1 MQKRACF
8 RLLAASAA
16 LVLMISVCCVT
27 VFGYEPDTAVNTYTT
42 GTVTKDEE
50 NPPVEPTPTPSE
62 SSSGSSASSSSES
75 STSSESSNSSES
87 STPSE
92 SSASS
97 ESSNSSEPDDNS
109 GGDTDSNTG
118 GNTNGN
124 TNGNTGG
131 NTGGDADENTSS
143 SSSNSTAKPLPT
155 PDSDPIWSGTTS
167 QTQDPQNSSP
177 DFGDDDNT
185 DLVDDGSVI
194 SSLPIPGETEES
206 GESSGDSSEES
217 SSTAAAAGNSGSPL
231 LFFGGIAL
239 IVLGVAGL
247 GTVVYLQFIRP
258 ALAAKK
264 AGSKELFVSEDD
276 DGYTVSQTPA
286 DPMSDTA
293 EINLPDDGD
302 DK

>member
-1 MQKRACF
+1 MQKRALI

-50 NPPVEPTPTPSE
+50 NPPVEPTPDPTEEPVQTPTPTE
-62 SSSGSSASSSSES
+62 KPAPTEKP
-75 STSSESSNSSES
+75 TPDPTEKPAPTEKPTQAPTEKPD
-87 STPSE
+87 STPTVDPT
-92 SSASS
+92 
-97 ESSNSSEPDDNS
+97 PD
-109 GGDTDSNTG
+109 
-118 GNTNGN
+118 
-124 TNGNTGG
+124 
-131 NTGGDADENTSS
+131 
-143 SSSNSTAKPLPT
+143 STPTPTYRPMPT
-155 PDSDPIWSGTTS
+155 PDSDPTWSGNQGGSTS

-177 DFGDDDNT
+177 DFGDDDNS
-185 DLVDDGSVI
+185 DLVNDGSVI

-206 GESSGDSSEES
+206 GESGESSEES
-217 SSTAAAAGNSGSPL
+217 SSKAAAAGNSGSPL
-231 LFFGGIAL
+231 LFFGGIAM

-258 ALAAKK
+258 AMAAKK
-264 AGSKELFVSEDD
+264 AGSKELFVSED

-302 DK
+302 DKE

>member
-1 MQKRACF
+1 MQKRALI

-27 VFGYEPDTAVNTYTT
+27 VFGYEPDTAENTYTN

-50 NPPVEPTPTPSE
+50 NPPVEPTPDPTEEPVQTPTPTE
-62 SSSGSSASSSSES
+62 KPVPTEKPI
-75 STSSESSNSSES
+75 
-87 STPSE
+87 STPTPTE
-92 SSASS
+92 KPAPT
-97 ESSNSSEPDDNS
+97 EKPTQAPTEKPDSTPTVDP
-109 GGDTDSNTG
+109 THDSTP
-118 GNTNGN
+118 TP
-124 TNGNTGG
+124 TYR
-131 NTGGDADENTSS
+131 
-143 SSSNSTAKPLPT
+143 PMPT
-155 PDSDPIWSGTTS
+155 PDSDQIWSGNQGGTTS

-177 DFGDDDNT
+177 DFGDDDNS

-206 GESSGDSSEES
+206 GESGESSEES
-217 SSTAAAAGNSGSPL
+217 SSKAAAAGNSGSPL
-231 LFFGGIAL
+231 LFFGGIAM

-258 ALAAKK
+258 AMAAKK

-293 EINLPDDGD
+293 EINLPDDGN

>member
-1 MQKRACF
+1 MQKRALI

-27 VFGYEPDTAVNTYTT
+27 VFGYEPDTAENTYTN

-50 NPPVEPTPTPSE
+50 NPPVEPTPDPTEEPVQTPTPTE
-62 SSSGSSASSSSES
+62 KPVPTEKPI
-75 STSSESSNSSES
+75 
-87 STPSE
+87 STPTPTE
-92 SSASS
+92 KPAPT
-97 ESSNSSEPDDNS
+97 EKPTQAPTEKPDSTPTVDP
-109 GGDTDSNTG
+109 TPDSTP
-118 GNTNGN
+118 TP
-124 TNGNTGG
+124 TYR
-131 NTGGDADENTSS
+131 
-143 SSSNSTAKPLPT
+143 PMPT
-155 PDSDPIWSGTTS
+155 PDSDPTWSGNQGGTTS

-177 DFGDDDNT
+177 DFGDDDNS
-185 DLVDDGSVI
+185 DLVNDGSVI
-194 SSLPIPGETEES
+194 SSLPIPSETEES
-206 GESSGDSSEES
+206 GESGESSEES
-217 SSTAAAAGNSGSPL
+217 SSKAAAAGNSGSPL
-231 LFFGGIAL
+231 LFFGGITM

-258 ALAAKK
+258 AMAAKK

-302 DK
+302 DKE

>member
-1 MQKRACF
+1 MQKRVLI

-27 VFGYEPDTAVNTYTT
+27 VFGYEPDTAVNTYTN

-50 NPPVEPTPTPSE
+50 NSPVEPTPDPTEEPVQTP
-62 SSSGSSASSSSES
+62 
-75 STSSESSNSSES
+75 
-87 STPSE
+87 TPTADPTQSPTE
-92 SSASS
+92 KPAPTATPTPTPKPKPD
-97 ESSNSSEPDDNS
+97 NTPVPTAEP
-109 GGDTDSNTG
+109 TPDS
-118 GNTNGN
+118 
-124 TNGNTGG
+124 
-131 NTGGDADENTSS
+131 
-143 SSSNSTAKPLPT
+143 KPTPTYRPMPT
-155 PDSDPIWSGTTS
+155 PDSDPIWSGPTS

-177 DFGDDDNT
+177 DFGDDDNS

-206 GESSGDSSEES
+206 GESGESSEES
-217 SSTAAAAGNSGSPL
+217 SSKAAAAGNSGSPL
-231 LFFGGIAL
+231 LFFGGIAM

-258 ALAAKK
+258 AMAAKK
-264 AGSKELFVSEDD
+264 AGSRELFVSEDD

>member
-1 MQKRACF
+1 MQKRALI

-27 VFGYEPDTAVNTYTT
+27 VFGYEPDTAVNTYTN

-50 NPPVEPTPTPSE
+50 NSPVEPTPDPTEEPVQTP
-62 SSSGSSASSSSES
+62 
-75 STSSESSNSSES
+75 
-87 STPSE
+87 TPTADPTQSPTE
-92 SSASS
+92 KPAPTATPTPTPKPKPD
-97 ESSNSSEPDDNS
+97 NTPVPTAEP
-109 GGDTDSNTG
+109 TPDS
-118 GNTNGN
+118 
-124 TNGNTGG
+124 
-131 NTGGDADENTSS
+131 
-143 SSSNSTAKPLPT
+143 KPTPTYRPMPT
-155 PDSDPIWSGTTS
+155 PDSDPIWSGPTS

-194 SSLPIPGETEES
+194 SSLPLPGETEES
-206 GESSGDSSEES
+206 GESGESSEES
-217 SSTAAAAGNSGSPL
+217 SSKAAAAGNSGSPL
-231 LFFGGIAL
+231 LFFGGIAM

-258 ALAAKK
+258 AMAAKK
-264 AGSKELFVSEDD
+264 AGSRELFVSEDD

>member
-1 MQKRACF
+1 MQKRALI

-27 VFGYEPDTAVNTYTT
+27 VFGYEPDTAENTYTN

-50 NPPVEPTPTPSE
+50 NPPVEPTPDPTEEPVQTPTPTE
-62 SSSGSSASSSSES
+62 KPVPTEKPI
-75 STSSESSNSSES
+75 
-87 STPSE
+87 STPTPTE
-92 SSASS
+92 KPAPT
-97 ESSNSSEPDDNS
+97 EKPTQAPTEKPDSTPTVDP
-109 GGDTDSNTG
+109 TPDSTP
-118 GNTNGN
+118 TP
-124 TNGNTGG
+124 TYR
-131 NTGGDADENTSS
+131 
-143 SSSNSTAKPLPT
+143 PMPT
-155 PDSDPIWSGTTS
+155 PDSDPTWSGNQGGTTS

-177 DFGDDDNT
+177 DFGDDDNS
-185 DLVDDGSVI
+185 DLVNDGSVI

-206 GESSGDSSEES
+206 GESGESSEES
-217 SSTAAAAGNSGSPL
+217 SSKAAAAGNSGSPL
-231 LFFGGIAL
+231 LFFGGIAM

-258 ALAAKK
+258 AMAAKK
-264 AGSKELFVSEDD
+264 AGSRELFVSEDD

-293 EINLPDDGD
+293 EINLPDDGN

>member
-1 MQKRACF
+1 MQKRALI

-27 VFGYEPDTAVNTYTT
+27 VFGYEPDTAVNTYTN

-50 NPPVEPTPTPSE
+50 NSPVEPTPDPTEEPVQTP
-62 SSSGSSASSSSES
+62 
-75 STSSESSNSSES
+75 
-87 STPSE
+87 TPTADPTQSPTE
-92 SSASS
+92 KPAPTATPTPTPKPKPD
-97 ESSNSSEPDDNS
+97 NTPVPTAEP
-109 GGDTDSNTG
+109 TPDS
-118 GNTNGN
+118 
-124 TNGNTGG
+124 
-131 NTGGDADENTSS
+131 
-143 SSSNSTAKPLPT
+143 KPTPTYRPMPT
-155 PDSDPIWSGTTS
+155 PDSDPIWSGPTS

-177 DFGDDDNT
+177 DFGDDDNS

-206 GESSGDSSEES
+206 GESGESSEES
-217 SSTAAAAGNSGSPL
+217 SSKAAAAGNSGSPL
-231 LFFGGIAL
+231 LFFGGIAM

-258 ALAAKK
+258 AMAAKK
-264 AGSKELFVSEDD
+264 AGSRELFVSEDD

>member
-1 MQKRACF
+1 MQKRALI

-27 VFGYEPDTAVNTYTT
+27 VFGYEPDTAENTYTT

-50 NPPVEPTPTPSE
+50 NPPVEPTPDPTEEPVQTPTPTADPTQSPTE
-62 SSSGSSASSSSES
+62 KPAPTVTPTPTPKPKPDNTPVPTAEP
-75 STSSESSNSSES
+75 TPD
-87 STPSE
+87 STPT
-92 SSASS
+92 
-97 ESSNSSEPDDNS
+97 P
-109 GGDTDSNTG
+109 TYR
-118 GNTNGN
+118 
-124 TNGNTGG
+124 
-131 NTGGDADENTSS
+131 
-143 SSSNSTAKPLPT
+143 PMPT
-155 PDSDPIWSGTTS
+155 PDSDPTWSGNQGGSTS

-177 DFGDDDNT
+177 DFGDDDNS
-185 DLVDDGSVI
+185 DLVNDGSVI

-206 GESSGDSSEES
+206 GESGESSEES
-217 SSTAAAAGNSGSPL
+217 SSKAAAAGNSGSPL
-231 LFFGGIAL
+231 LFFGGIAM

-258 ALAAKK
+258 AMAAKK

-302 DK
+302 DKE

>member
-1 MQKRACF
+1 MQKRALI

-27 VFGYEPDTAVNTYTT
+27 VFGYEPDTAENTYTN

-50 NPPVEPTPTPSE
+50 NPPVEPSPDPTEEPVQTPTPTE
-62 SSSGSSASSSSES
+62 KPAPTEKP
-75 STSSESSNSSES
+75 TPDPTEKPAPTEKPTQAPTEKPD
-87 STPSE
+87 STPTVDPT
-92 SSASS
+92 
-97 ESSNSSEPDDNS
+97 PD
-109 GGDTDSNTG
+109 
-118 GNTNGN
+118 
-124 TNGNTGG
+124 
-131 NTGGDADENTSS
+131 
-143 SSSNSTAKPLPT
+143 STPTPTYRPMPT
-155 PDSDPIWSGTTS
+155 PDSDPIWGGNQGGTTS

-177 DFGDDDNT
+177 DFGDDDNS
-185 DLVDDGSVI
+185 DLVNDGSVI

-206 GESSGDSSEES
+206 GESGESSEES
-217 SSTAAAAGNSGSPL
+217 SSKAAAAGNSGSPL
-231 LFFGGIAL
+231 LFFGGIAM

-258 ALAAKK
+258 AMAAKK

-286 DPMSDTA
+286 DSMSDTA

-302 DK
+302 DKE

>member
-1 MQKRACF
+1 MQKRALI

-27 VFGYEPDTAVNTYTT
+27 VFGYEPDTAENTYTN

-50 NPPVEPTPTPSE
+50 NPPVEPTPDPTEEPVQTP
-62 SSSGSSASSSSES
+62 
-75 STSSESSNSSES
+75 
-87 STPSE
+87 TPTADPTQSPTE
-92 SSASS
+92 KPAPTATPTPTPKPKPD
-97 ESSNSSEPDDNS
+97 NTPVPTAEP
-109 GGDTDSNTG
+109 TPDS
-118 GNTNGN
+118 
-124 TNGNTGG
+124 
-131 NTGGDADENTSS
+131 
-143 SSSNSTAKPLPT
+143 KPTPTYRPMPT
-155 PDSDPIWSGTTS
+155 PDSDPTWSGNQGGTTS

-177 DFGDDDNT
+177 DFGDDDNS
-185 DLVDDGSVI
+185 DLVNDGSVI

-206 GESSGDSSEES
+206 GESGESSEES
-217 SSTAAAAGNSGSPL
+217 SSKAAAAGNSGSPL
-231 LFFGGIAL
+231 LFFGGIAM

-258 ALAAKK
+258 AMAAKK
-264 AGSKELFVSEDD
+264 AGSRELFVSEDD

-293 EINLPDDGD
+293 EINLPDDGN

>member
-1 MQKRACF
+1 MQKRALI

-27 VFGYEPDTAVNTYTT
+27 VFGYEPDTAENTYTN

-50 NPPVEPTPTPSE
+50 NPPVEPTPDPTEEPVQTPTPTE
-62 SSSGSSASSSSES
+62 KPVPTEKPI
-75 STSSESSNSSES
+75 
-87 STPSE
+87 STPTPTE
-92 SSASS
+92 KPAPT
-97 ESSNSSEPDDNS
+97 EKPTQAPTEKPDSTPTVDP
-109 GGDTDSNTG
+109 TPDSTP
-118 GNTNGN
+118 TP
-124 TNGNTGG
+124 TYR
-131 NTGGDADENTSS
+131 
-143 SSSNSTAKPLPT
+143 PMPT
-155 PDSDPIWSGTTS
+155 PDSDPTWSGNQGGTTS

-177 DFGDDDNT
+177 DFGDDDNS
-185 DLVDDGSVI
+185 DLVNDGSVI

-206 GESSGDSSEES
+206 GESGESSEES
-217 SSTAAAAGNSGSPL
+217 SSKAAAAGNSGSPL
-231 LFFGGIAL
+231 LFFGGIVM

-258 ALAAKK
+258 AMAAKK

-302 DK
+302 DKE

>member
-1 MQKRACF
+1 MQKRALI

-27 VFGYEPDTAVNTYTT
+27 VFGYEPDTAENTYTN

-50 NPPVEPTPTPSE
+50 NPPVEPTPDPTEEPVQTPTPTE
-62 SSSGSSASSSSES
+62 KPVPTEKPI
-75 STSSESSNSSES
+75 
-87 STPSE
+87 STPTPTE
-92 SSASS
+92 KPAPT
-97 ESSNSSEPDDNS
+97 EKPTQAPTEKPDSTPTVDP
-109 GGDTDSNTG
+109 TPDS
-118 GNTNGN
+118 
-124 TNGNTGG
+124 
-131 NTGGDADENTSS
+131 
-143 SSSNSTAKPLPT
+143 KPTPTYRPMPT
-155 PDSDPIWSGTTS
+155 PDSDPIWSGNQGGTTS

-177 DFGDDDNT
+177 DFGDDDNS

-206 GESSGDSSEES
+206 SESGESSEES
-217 SSTAAAAGNSGSPL
+217 SSKAAAAGNSGSPL
-231 LFFGGIAL
+231 LFFGGIAM

-258 ALAAKK
+258 AMAAKK
-264 AGSKELFVSEDD
+264 AGSRELFVSEDD

-293 EINLPDDGD
+293 EINLPDDGN

>member
-1 MQKRACF
+1 MQKRALI

-27 VFGYEPDTAVNTYTT
+27 VFGYEPDTAENTYTN

-50 NPPVEPTPTPSE
+50 NPPVEPSPDPTEEPVQTPTPTE
-62 SSSGSSASSSSES
+62 KPVPTEKPI
-75 STSSESSNSSES
+75 
-87 STPSE
+87 STPTPTE
-92 SSASS
+92 KPAPT
-97 ESSNSSEPDDNS
+97 EKPTQAPTEKPDS
-109 GGDTDSNTG
+109 TPTVDSTP
-118 GNTNGN
+118 
-124 TNGNTGG
+124 
-131 NTGGDADENTSS
+131 D
-143 SSSNSTAKPLPT
+143 STPTPTYRPMPT
-155 PDSDPIWSGTTS
+155 PDSDPTWSGNQGGTTS

-177 DFGDDDNT
+177 DFGDDDNS

-206 GESSGDSSEES
+206 GESGESSEES
-217 SSTAAAAGNSGSPL
+217 SSKAAAAGNSGSPL
-231 LFFGGIAL
+231 LFFGGIAM

-258 ALAAKK
+258 AMAAKK

-302 DK
+302 DE

>member
-1 MQKRACF
+1 MQKRALI

-42 GTVTKDEE
+42 ETVTKDEE
-50 NPPVEPTPTPSE
+50 NSPVEPSPDPTEEPVQTPTPTE
-62 SSSGSSASSSSES
+62 KPAPTEKP
-75 STSSESSNSSES
+75 TPDPTEKPAPTEKPTQAPTEKPD
-87 STPSE
+87 STPTVDPT
-92 SSASS
+92 
-97 ESSNSSEPDDNS
+97 PD
-109 GGDTDSNTG
+109 
-118 GNTNGN
+118 
-124 TNGNTGG
+124 
-131 NTGGDADENTSS
+131 
-143 SSSNSTAKPLPT
+143 STPTPTYRPMPT
-155 PDSDPIWSGTTS
+155 PDSDPTWSGNQGGTTS

-177 DFGDDDNT
+177 DFGDDDNS
-185 DLVDDGSVI
+185 DLVNDGSVI

-206 GESSGDSSEES
+206 GESGESSEES
-217 SSTAAAAGNSGSPL
+217 SSKAAAAGNSGSPL
-231 LFFGGIAL
+231 LFFGGIAM

-258 ALAAKK
+258 AMAAKK

-302 DK
+302 DKE

>member
-1 MQKRACF
+1 MQKRALI

-27 VFGYEPDTAVNTYTT
+27 VFGYEPDTAENTYTN

-50 NPPVEPTPTPSE
+50 NPPVEPTPDPTEEPVQTPTPTE
-62 SSSGSSASSSSES
+62 KPVPTEKPI
-75 STSSESSNSSES
+75 
-87 STPSE
+87 STPTPTE
-92 SSASS
+92 KPAPT
-97 ESSNSSEPDDNS
+97 EKPTQAPTEKPDSTPTVDP
-109 GGDTDSNTG
+109 TPDSTP
-118 GNTNGN
+118 TP
-124 TNGNTGG
+124 TYR
-131 NTGGDADENTSS
+131 
-143 SSSNSTAKPLPT
+143 PMPT
-155 PDSDPIWSGTTS
+155 PDSDPTWSGNQGGTTS

-177 DFGDDDNT
+177 DFGDDDNS
-185 DLVDDGSVI
+185 DLVNDGSVI

-206 GESSGDSSEES
+206 GESGESSEES
-217 SSTAAAAGNSGSPL
+217 SSKAAAAGNSGSPL
-231 LFFGGIAL
+231 LFFGGITM

-258 ALAAKK
+258 AMAAKK

-293 EINLPDDGD
+293 EINLPDDGN

>member
-1 MQKRACF
+1 MQKRALI

-27 VFGYEPDTAVNTYTT
+27 VFGYEPDTAVNTYTN

-50 NPPVEPTPTPSE
+50 NSPVEPTPDPTEEPVQTP
-62 SSSGSSASSSSES
+62 
-75 STSSESSNSSES
+75 
-87 STPSE
+87 TPTADPTQSPTE
-92 SSASS
+92 KPAPTATPTPTPKPKPD
-97 ESSNSSEPDDNS
+97 NTPVPTAEP
-109 GGDTDSNTG
+109 TPDS
-118 GNTNGN
+118 
-124 TNGNTGG
+124 
-131 NTGGDADENTSS
+131 
-143 SSSNSTAKPLPT
+143 KPTPTYRPMPT
-155 PDSDPIWSGTTS
+155 PDSDPIWSGPTS

-194 SSLPIPGETEES
+194 SSLPLPGETEES
-206 GESSGDSSEES
+206 GESGESSEES
-217 SSTAAAAGNSGSPL
+217 SSKAAAAGNSGSPL
-231 LFFGGIAL
+231 LFFGGIAM

-258 ALAAKK
+258 AMAAKK

>member
-1 MQKRACF
+1 MQKRALI

-27 VFGYEPDTAVNTYTT
+27 VFGYEPDTAVNTYTN

-50 NPPVEPTPTPSE
+50 NSPVEPTPDPTEEPVQTP
-62 SSSGSSASSSSES
+62 
-75 STSSESSNSSES
+75 
-87 STPSE
+87 TPTADPTQSPTE
-92 SSASS
+92 KPAPTATPTPTPKPKPD
-97 ESSNSSEPDDNS
+97 NTPVPTAEP
-109 GGDTDSNTG
+109 TPDS
-118 GNTNGN
+118 
-124 TNGNTGG
+124 
-131 NTGGDADENTSS
+131 
-143 SSSNSTAKPLPT
+143 KPTPTYRPMPT
-155 PDSDPIWSGTTS
+155 PDSDPIWSGPTS

-194 SSLPIPGETEES
+194 SSLPLPGETEES
-206 GESSGDSSEES
+206 GESGESSEES
-217 SSTAAAAGNSGSPL
+217 SSKAAAAGNSGSPL
-231 LFFGGIAL
+231 LFFGGIAM

-258 ALAAKK
+258 AMAAKK
-264 AGSKELFVSEDD
+264 AGSRELFVSEDD

-293 EINLPDDGD
+293 EINLPDDGN

>member
-1 MQKRACF
+1 MQKRALI

-27 VFGYEPDTAVNTYTT
+27 VFGYEPDTAENTYTN

-87 STPSE
+87 SIPSE

-109 GGDTDSNTG
+109 GGDTDSNIG

-124 TNGNTGG
+124 TNGNTSGNASG
-131 NTGGDADENTSS
+131 NTGN
-143 SSSNSTAKPLPT
+143 NSTTKPMPT
-155 PDSDPIWSGTTS
+155 PDSDPIWSGNQGGTTS

-177 DFGDDDNT
+177 DFGDDDNS

-206 GESSGDSSEES
+206 GESGESSEES
-217 SSTAAAAGNSGSPL
+217 SSKAAAAGNSGSPL
-231 LFFGGIAL
+231 LFFGGIAM

-258 ALAAKK
+258 AMAAKK
-264 AGSKELFVSEDD
+264 AGSKEMFVSEDD

-302 DK
+302 DE

>member
-1 MQKRACF
+1 MQKRALI

-27 VFGYEPDTAVNTYTT
+27 VFGYEPDTAENTYTN

-50 NPPVEPTPTPSE
+50 NPPVEPTPDPTEEPVQTPTPTE
-62 SSSGSSASSSSES
+62 KPVPTEKPI
-75 STSSESSNSSES
+75 
-87 STPSE
+87 STPTPTE
-92 SSASS
+92 KPAPT
-97 ESSNSSEPDDNS
+97 EKPTQAPTEKPDSTPTVDP
-109 GGDTDSNTG
+109 TPDSTP
-118 GNTNGN
+118 TP
-124 TNGNTGG
+124 TYR
-131 NTGGDADENTSS
+131 
-143 SSSNSTAKPLPT
+143 PMPT
-155 PDSDPIWSGTTS
+155 PDSDPTWSGNQGGTTS

-177 DFGDDDNT
+177 DFGDDDNS
-185 DLVDDGSVI
+185 DLVNDGSVI

-206 GESSGDSSEES
+206 GESGESSEES
-217 SSTAAAAGNSGSPL
+217 SSKAAAAGNSGSPL
-231 LFFGGIAL
+231 LFFGGIAM

-258 ALAAKK
+258 AMAAKK

-302 DK
+302 DKE

>member
-1 MQKRACF
+1 MQKRALI

-27 VFGYEPDTAVNTYTT
+27 VFGYEPDTAENTYTN

-50 NPPVEPTPTPSE
+50 NPPVEPTPDPTEEPVQTPTPTE
-62 SSSGSSASSSSES
+62 KPVPTEKPI
-75 STSSESSNSSES
+75 
-87 STPSE
+87 STPTPTE
-92 SSASS
+92 KPAPT
-97 ESSNSSEPDDNS
+97 EKPTQAPTEKPDSTPTVDP
-109 GGDTDSNTG
+109 TPDSTP
-118 GNTNGN
+118 TP
-124 TNGNTGG
+124 TYR
-131 NTGGDADENTSS
+131 
-143 SSSNSTAKPLPT
+143 PMPT
-155 PDSDPIWSGTTS
+155 PDSDPTWSGNQGGTTS

-177 DFGDDDNT
+177 DFGDDDNS
-185 DLVDDGSVI
+185 DLVNDGSVI

-206 GESSGDSSEES
+206 GESGESSEES
-217 SSTAAAAGNSGSPL
+217 SSKAAAAGNSGSPL
-231 LFFGGIAL
+231 LFFGGITM

-258 ALAAKK
+258 AMAAKK

>member
-1 MQKRACF
+1 MQKRALI

-27 VFGYEPDTAVNTYTT
+27 VFGYEPDTAENTYTN

-50 NPPVEPTPTPSE
+50 NPPVEPTPDPTEEPVQTPTPTE
-62 SSSGSSASSSSES
+62 KPVPTEKPI
-75 STSSESSNSSES
+75 
-87 STPSE
+87 STPTPTE
-92 SSASS
+92 KPAPT
-97 ESSNSSEPDDNS
+97 EKPTQAPTEKPDSTPTVDP
-109 GGDTDSNTG
+109 TPDSTP
-118 GNTNGN
+118 TP
-124 TNGNTGG
+124 TYR
-131 NTGGDADENTSS
+131 
-143 SSSNSTAKPLPT
+143 PMPT
-155 PDSDPIWSGTTS
+155 PDSDPTWSGNQGGTTS

-177 DFGDDDNT
+177 DFGDDDNS

-206 GESSGDSSEES
+206 GESGESSEES
-217 SSTAAAAGNSGSPL
+217 SSKAAAAGNSGSPL
-231 LFFGGIAL
+231 LFFGGIAM

-258 ALAAKK
+258 AMAAKK

-302 DK
+302 DE

>member
-1 MQKRACF
+1 MQKRALI

-27 VFGYEPDTAVNTYTT
+27 VFGYEPDTAENTYTN

-50 NPPVEPTPTPSE
+50 NPPVEPSPDPTEEPVQTPTPTE
-62 SSSGSSASSSSES
+62 KPVPTEKPTPDPTEKPAPTEKP
-75 STSSESSNSSES
+75 TQAPTEKPD
-87 STPSE
+87 STPTV
-92 SSASS
+92 
-97 ESSNSSEPDDNS
+97 D
-109 GGDTDSNTG
+109 
-118 GNTNGN
+118 
-124 TNGNTGG
+124 
-131 NTGGDADENTSS
+131 
-143 SSSNSTAKPLPT
+143 PT
-155 PDSDPIWSGTTS
+155 PDSTLTPTYRPMPTPESDPTWSGNQGGTTS

-177 DFGDDDNT
+177 DFGDDDNS
-185 DLVDDGSVI
+185 DLVNDGSVI

-206 GESSGDSSEES
+206 GESGESSEES
-217 SSTAAAAGNSGSPL
+217 SSKAAAAGNSGSPL
-231 LFFGGIAL
+231 LFFGGIAM

-258 ALAAKK
+258 AMAAKK

-302 DK
+302 DKE

>member
-1 MQKRACF
+1 MQKRALI

-27 VFGYEPDTAVNTYTT
+27 VFGYEPDTAENTYTN

-50 NPPVEPTPTPSE
+50 NPPVEPTPDPTEEPVQTPTPTE
-62 SSSGSSASSSSES
+62 KPVPTEKPI
-75 STSSESSNSSES
+75 
-87 STPSE
+87 STPTPTE
-92 SSASS
+92 KPAPT
-97 ESSNSSEPDDNS
+97 EKPTQAPTEKPDS
-109 GGDTDSNTG
+109 TPTVDSTP
-118 GNTNGN
+118 
-124 TNGNTGG
+124 
-131 NTGGDADENTSS
+131 D
-143 SSSNSTAKPLPT
+143 STPTPTYRPMPT
-155 PDSDPIWSGTTS
+155 PDSDPTWSGNQGGTTS

-177 DFGDDDNT
+177 DFGDDDNS
-185 DLVDDGSVI
+185 DLVNDGSVI

-206 GESSGDSSEES
+206 GESGESSEES
-217 SSTAAAAGNSGSPL
+217 SSKAAAAGNSGSPL
-231 LFFGGIAL
+231 LFFGGIAM

-258 ALAAKK
+258 AMAAKK

-302 DK
+302 DKE

>member
-1 MQKRACF
+1 MQKRALI

-27 VFGYEPDTAVNTYTT
+27 VFGYEPDTAVNTYTN

-50 NPPVEPTPTPSE
+50 NSPVEPTPDPTEEPVQTP
-62 SSSGSSASSSSES
+62 
-75 STSSESSNSSES
+75 
-87 STPSE
+87 TPTADPTQSPTE
-92 SSASS
+92 KPAPTATPTPTPKPKPD
-97 ESSNSSEPDDNS
+97 NTPVPTAEP
-109 GGDTDSNTG
+109 TPDS
-118 GNTNGN
+118 
-124 TNGNTGG
+124 
-131 NTGGDADENTSS
+131 
-143 SSSNSTAKPLPT
+143 KPTPTYRPMPT
-155 PDSDPIWSGTTS
+155 PDSDPIWSGPTS

-177 DFGDDDNT
+177 DFGDDDNS

-206 GESSGDSSEES
+206 GESGESSEES
-217 SSTAAAAGNSGSPL
+217 SSKAAAAGNSGSPL
-231 LFFGGIAL
+231 LFFGGIAM

-258 ALAAKK
+258 AMAAKK
-264 AGSKELFVSEDD
+264 AGSRELFVSEDD

-293 EINLPDDGD
+293 EINLPDDGN

>member
-1 MQKRACF
+1 MQKRALI

-27 VFGYEPDTAVNTYTT
+27 VFGYEPDTAENTYTN

-50 NPPVEPTPTPSE
+50 NPPVEPTPDPTEEPVQTPTPTE
-62 SSSGSSASSSSES
+62 KPVPTEKPI
-75 STSSESSNSSES
+75 
-87 STPSE
+87 STPTPTE
-92 SSASS
+92 KPAPT
-97 ESSNSSEPDDNS
+97 EKPTQAPTDKPDSTPTVDP
-109 GGDTDSNTG
+109 TPDSTP
-118 GNTNGN
+118 TP
-124 TNGNTGG
+124 TYR
-131 NTGGDADENTSS
+131 
-143 SSSNSTAKPLPT
+143 PMPT
-155 PDSDPIWSGTTS
+155 PDSDPIWSGNQGGTTS

-177 DFGDDDNT
+177 DFGDDDNS
-185 DLVDDGSVI
+185 DLVNDGSVI

-206 GESSGDSSEES
+206 GESGESSEES
-217 SSTAAAAGNSGSPL
+217 SSKAAAAGNSGSPL
-231 LFFGGIAL
+231 LFFGGIAM

-258 ALAAKK
+258 AMAAKK
-264 AGSKELFVSEDD
+264 AGSRELFVSEDD

-293 EINLPDDGD
+293 EINLPDDGN

>member
-1 MQKRACF
+1 MQKRALI

-42 GTVTKDEE
+42 ETVTKDEE
-50 NPPVEPTPTPSE
+50 NSPVEPTPDPTEEPVQTPAPTADPTQSPTE
-62 SSSGSSASSSSES
+62 KPAP
-75 STSSESSNSSES
+75 TA
-87 STPSE
+87 TPTPTPKPKPDNTPVPT
-92 SSASS
+92 A
-97 ESSNSSEPDDNS
+97 EP
-109 GGDTDSNTG
+109 TPDS
-118 GNTNGN
+118 
-124 TNGNTGG
+124 
-131 NTGGDADENTSS
+131 
-143 SSSNSTAKPLPT
+143 KPTPTYRPMPT
-155 PDSDPIWSGTTS
+155 PDSDPIWSGPTS

-194 SSLPIPGETEES
+194 SSLPLPGETEES
-206 GESSGDSSEES
+206 GESGESSEES
-217 SSTAAAAGNSGSPL
+217 SSKAAAAGNSGSPL
-231 LFFGGIAL
+231 LFFGGIAM

-258 ALAAKK
+258 AMAAKK
-264 AGSKELFVSEDD
+264 AGSRELFVSEDD

-293 EINLPDDGD
+293 EINLPDDGN

>member
-1 MQKRACF
+1 MQKRALI

-27 VFGYEPDTAVNTYTT
+27 VFGYEPDTAENTYTN

-50 NPPVEPTPTPSE
+50 NPPVEPTPDPTEEPVQTPTPTE
-62 SSSGSSASSSSES
+62 KPVPTEKPI
-75 STSSESSNSSES
+75 
-87 STPSE
+87 STPTPTE
-92 SSASS
+92 KPAPT
-97 ESSNSSEPDDNS
+97 EKPTQAPTEKPDSTPTVDP
-109 GGDTDSNTG
+109 TPDSTP
-118 GNTNGN
+118 TP
-124 TNGNTGG
+124 TYR
-131 NTGGDADENTSS
+131 
-143 SSSNSTAKPLPT
+143 PMPT
-155 PDSDPIWSGTTS
+155 PDSDPIWSGNQGGTTS

-177 DFGDDDNT
+177 DFGDDDNS
-185 DLVDDGSVI
+185 DLVNDGSVI

-206 GESSGDSSEES
+206 GESGESSEES
-217 SSTAAAAGNSGSPL
+217 SSKAAAAGNSGSPL
-231 LFFGGIAL
+231 LFFGGIAM

-258 ALAAKK
+258 AMAAKK
-264 AGSKELFVSEDD
+264 AGSRELFVSEDD

-293 EINLPDDGD
+293 EINLPDDGN